1 MTRKVLLDTGPLV
14 ALVNRRDRYHTW
26 AREQVAELAAP
37 LFTCEAV
44 LTEACHLLRNLNG
57 GIEAVM
63 EMAKRELLAIPFCLE
78 EEAER
83 IVMLIR
89 RYSDVPMSLADAC
102 LVRMAE
108 QHVRSAIMTL
118 DSDFHVYRRNGR
130 QVIPTLMPGTS

>member
-1 MTRKVLLDTGPLV
+1 MTHKVLLDAGPLV

-26 AREQVAELAAP
+26 AREQVAELVPP

-57 GIEAVM
+57 GIEAVIA
-63 EMAKRELLAIPFCLE
+63 MAKRELIAIPFRLE
-78 EEAER
+78 EEVAR
-83 IVMLIR
+83 IAMLIG

-108 QHVRSAIMTL
+108 QHAQSVIMTL
-118 DSDFHVYRRNGR
+118 NSDFHVYRRNGR
-130 QVIPTLMPGTS
+130 QIIPTLMPGV